1 MRFSRTPSSLA
12 SAAYK
17 LRPLDVASAALSAPV
32 AFVLRDSTIAHR
44 AELAELLIY
53 CLAGFASGLASLIYF
68 RIGQIDS
75 RFIGLDDVR
84 QCVKA
89 ALVAAVGAA
98 ALAFMAHGLG
108 GVPRSVPALHGLVF
122 GVLILGVRASAES
135 LRRGGRQGA
144 AAQVG
149 EERRESVIVVGANE
163 AAALYIRLSDSLSGG
178 RTRIAALLEDDAG
191 LIGRCVRG
199 RVVAGPVSA
208 AARILS
214 EFSVH
219 GVLIDRMVIAYSP
232 GARADAAYARLEPLC
247 RERGV
252 ALERLGDTLRLS
264 AAEDAR
270 AHALAAPAAHAA
282 AAEDAHAAAAED
294 AHAAAA
300 PAAHAAQL
308 AYWRVRRALD
318 LTLALVGLV
327 VLAPVLVLVAL
338 AVLIDVGLP
347 LIFWQERVGRGG
359 RSIFVH
365 KFRTLGAPV
374 SRSGRIRSDAER
386 LSPIGRFLRFTRLDE
401 APQLFDILRGDMSV
415 IGPRPLLPADMPPDG
430 ALRLLA
436 PPGLTGWAQVH
447 GGKLV
452 TPEEKGALDAWYVRN
467 AGPLVDLRI
476 LWLTLLAPF
485 RGDRRDEAVLA
496 RAREHVALHMGA
508 PAAAMG
514 AGRISSAPAHM
525 GSAHMGS
532 AHAGGAQSG
541 PAQSSAVEA
550 SGGLAEPQAA

>member
-1 MRFSRTPSSLA
+1 MTTTDIAFIDRARRFA
-12 SAAYK
+12 
-17 LRPLDVASAALSAPV
+17 
-32 AFVLRDSTIAHR
+32 
-44 AELAELLIY
+44 
-53 CLAGFASGLASLIYF
+53 GLACAVLVC
-68 RIGQIDS
+68 
-75 RFIGLDDVR
+75 GLLGWGAFYVALGDALGAR
-84 QCVKA
+84 KPEA
-89 ALVAAVGAA
+89 AFELDPRRA
-98 ALAFMAHGLG
+98 ALAVAFADRALG
-108 GVPRSVPALHGLVF
+108 N
-122 GVLILGVRASAES
+122 
-135 LRRGGRQGA
+135 
-144 AAQVG
+144 
-149 EERRESVIVVGANE
+149 EEPEEI
-163 AAALYIRLSDSLSGG
+163 
-178 RTRIAALLEDDAG
+178 
-191 LIGRCVRG
+191 
-199 RVVAGPVSA
+199 
-208 AARILS
+208 
-214 EFSVH
+214 
-219 GVLIDRMVIAYSP
+219 
-232 GARADAAYARLEPLC
+232 ARAQDMLREALRVNPLAPRL
-247 RERGV
+247 V
-252 ALERLGDTLRLS
+252 T
-264 AAEDAR
+264 
-270 AHALAAPAAHAA
+270 ALA
-282 AAEDAHAAAAED
+282 
-294 AHAAAA
+294 
-300 PAAHAAQL
+300 
-308 AYWRVRRALD
+308 

-338 AVLIDVGLP
+338 AVLVDVGLP

-525 GSAHMGS
+525 GSAHLGS